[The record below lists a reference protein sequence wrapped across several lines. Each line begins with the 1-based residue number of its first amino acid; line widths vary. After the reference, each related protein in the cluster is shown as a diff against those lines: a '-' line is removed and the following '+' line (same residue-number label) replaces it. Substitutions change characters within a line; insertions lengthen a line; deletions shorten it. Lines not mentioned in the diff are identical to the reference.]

1 MLCPKCHRPIEDE
14 GEGPYICCAG
24 STLRWRCTG
33 CGKVSEGFALPYG
46 LCPQCG
52 GKLVATV
59 PRPATESHAV
69 EGVRM
74 AYEIELGGRGF
85 YQRAAAEAADPA
97 LRELFGRFAVMEG
110 EHMETLERRYHV
122 DVSASSPQM
131 RLEVAAIFAGVEHRP
146 AQPESLFEI
155 AIALERRAAEFF
167 AVHAAQADED
177 AALRQLFLELAAE
190 EREHAEMLVTER
202 ARWRAGAGGLLGVQP
217 RLASAAPAAAT
228 TNAAA
233 VLLGDHDPQRPAL
246 VCDGQTL
253 SYGELRER
261 VARAAGAL
269 RARGVEPGERVAIK
283 LPDGFD
289 WLFNFL
295 GAIWSGAVA
304 VGVNPKIPASDWQYI
319 LDEAGFAL
327 IIGESADDTAP
338 PWRERV
344 VLPQAWRAE
353 IDAAAPVT
361 ARAMAADAPAVW
373 CHSSGTSGKPKAVI
387 HGHRFAGEVER
398 VSREGVGVRPGDRM
412 YASSKLFFSYP
423 QTHLVYAGL
432 KLGATLILDSQWPTA
447 ATVAAIVEAQRPDVL
462 FSVPSL
468 YRNMIHE
475 GLAPRIAEAG
485 VRICVSA
492 GEALP
497 ASLRD
502 EWRRQTGLEIV
513 NGYGASE
520 TLILVMLERGDA
532 AGFRPSPGVDIRP
545 LNDVP
550 VGSPTRLLIRAP
562 TLALGY
568 LDRPQAQAESFRD
581 GAFCPADLF
590 ARTED
595 GCWRFAG
602 REDSTVKIRGRWV
615 NLVELEEKLAARVP
629 GVAEAA
635 MVCVPDEDGVDALA
649 MFFVAAV
656 PQAVVAILRERA
668 DALPPYQRPRWFHPV
683 DALPRTATGK
693 LQRRKLQELHRAAD

>member
-46 LCPQCG
+46 LCPHCG

-373 CHSSGTSGKPKAVI
+373 CHSAGTSGKPKAVI
-387 HGHRFAGEVER
+387 HGHGFAGEVER
-398 VSREGVGVRPGDRM
+398 VSREGVGIRPGDRRRDRR
-412 YASSKLFFSYP
+412 AA
-423 QTHLVYAGL
+423 TARRAV
-432 KLGATLILDSQWPTA
+432 LGAVAVPQHDPRGSGAADRRGRRAHLRFGRRGTA
-447 ATVAAIVEAQRPDVL
+447 GELARGMAPSDRHGDRQRLRCIGDADPGDARTRRRGRVPAVARGRHRSFERRAGRLADAAADPRADARGRLPRPAAGSGRELSRWRVLPGGPVRAHRGRRLALRRPRGFDGQDPRSLGQPGRAGGKARGARSRRRRGGDGVRSRRGRRRRAGDVL
-462 FSVPSL
+462 RRCRSGGGG
-468 YRNMIHE
+468 RD
-475 GLAPRIAEAG
+475 
-485 VRICVSA
+485 
-492 GEALP
+492 P
-497 ASLRD
+497 ARA
-502 EWRRQTGLEIV
+502 RRC
-513 NGYGASE
+513 A
-520 TLILVMLERGDA
+520 
-532 AGFRPSPGVDIRP
+532 
-545 LNDVP
+545 
-550 VGSPTRLLIRAP
+550 
-562 TLALGY
+562 
-568 LDRPQAQAESFRD
+568 
-581 GAFCPADLF
+581 
-590 ARTED
+590 
-595 GCWRFAG
+595 
-602 REDSTVKIRGRWV
+602 
-615 NLVELEEKLAARVP
+615 
-629 GVAEAA
+629 
-635 MVCVPDEDGVDALA
+635 
-649 MFFVAAV
+649 AAV
-656 PQAVVAILRERA
+656 PAP
-668 DALPPYQRPRWFHPV
+668 ALVPPGR
-683 DALPRTATGK
+683 
-693 LQRRKLQELHRAAD
+693 RAAAHRDRQAAAAQAAGAASCRRLRRCRRWSSPRRSAGCWSRRWRGRR